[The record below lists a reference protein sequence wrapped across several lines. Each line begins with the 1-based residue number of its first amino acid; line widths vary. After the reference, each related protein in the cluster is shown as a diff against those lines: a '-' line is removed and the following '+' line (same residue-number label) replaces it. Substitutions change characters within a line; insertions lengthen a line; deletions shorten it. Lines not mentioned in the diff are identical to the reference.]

1 MLYEEQ
7 QEAFAFKFDIVISQK
22 NHTDFLMGAFSNDLL
37 IGICGFIQEKRQKN
51 SHIGTI
57 SGMYVTAAF
66 KGQKIGA
73 GLLNAT
79 ILNAFHNPKLEQ
91 ITLAVAGQNE
101 TAQNL
106 YKKYGFLEYGRLK
119 HYFKYNGNY
128 ETQVLMT
135 LTRQD
140 FATTNH

>member
-1 MLYEEQ
+1 
-7 QEAFAFKFDIVISQK
+7 
-22 NHTDFLMGAFSNDLL
+22 MGAFSDDLL
-37 IGICGFIQEKRQKN
+37 IGICGFIQEKRQKT

-57 SGMYVTAAF
+57 SSMYVTTAF

-79 ILNAFHNPKLEQ
+79 ILNAFHIPNLEQ

-106 YKKYGFLEYGRLK
+106 YKKYGFLEYGRLN